1 MKAERIKIS
10 QVKTNPNNPRLIKD
24 HKFKKLVKSI
34 KEFPEMLEIRPIVVD
49 KDNVVLG
56 GNMRLRACQEAGLKE
71 VYILKADQLTEKQQR
86 EFIVKDNVGFGEWDW
101 DDLANEW
108 DVDELEDW
116 GLDLPVDLAV
126 QELEAEEDDYEMP
139 NEIKTDIVL
148 GDLIEIGEHRLLCGD
163 STDSD
168 QVAKL
173 MNGEKADMVFT
184 DPPYNVDFKGQEL
197 SNTTKDGIAVL
208 HHKGANAKHDKIKND
223 SMSDNDFINF
233 MKQVLSNISL
243 FNNGGWYFSF
253 CDLKLHLL
261 LNPLKEM
268 GFEWK
273 SIIIWKKNQA
283 TLSGKDY
290 KSRYEP
296 IIYGCPN
303 NSFYG
308 ERYKQEDIWE
318 FQRTLKNDLHP
329 TMKPIPLIENALNNS
344 SKKGMKVLDL
354 FLGSGSTMV
363 AAHQLKRKCYG
374 MELDPK
380 YCQVIVDRMLKLD
393 NALEV
398 KINGK
403 PYKKTNNGE

>member
-1 MKAERIKIS
+1 MKTEKVNISKI
-10 QVKTNPNNPRLIKD
+10 KTNPNNPRLIKD
-24 HKFKKLVKSI
+24 DKFKKLVKSI

-49 KDNVVLG
+49 KDNIVLG

-108 DVDELEDW
+108 DAEELEDW

-184 DPPYNVDFKGQEL
+184 DPPYNIDYQGVTKG
-197 SNTTKDGIAVL
+197 N
-208 HHKGANAKHDKIKND
+208 HDKIKND
-223 SMSDNDFINF
+223 KMNDEDFSKFLYDSLNVNCDTFYVCCSWQYSHLFRKALEDLQKPVKSFIVWDKVNPAQHLDKYF
-233 MKQVLSNISL
+233 KQHEIILYHGK
-243 FNNGGWYFSF
+243 FGGE
-253 CDLKLHLL
+253 KTIR
-261 LNPLKEM
+261 
-268 GFEWK
+268 G
-273 SIIIWKKNQA
+273 
-283 TLSGKDY
+283 
-290 KSRYEP
+290 
-296 IIYGCPN
+296 
-303 NSFYG
+303 
-308 ERYKQEDIWE
+308 DIWQTKRE
-318 FQRTLKNDLHP
+318 RNTLHP
-329 TMKPIPLIENALNNS
+329 TMKPISIIEMALNDNIN
-344 SKKGMKVLDL
+344 KKNIYDA

-363 AAHQLKRKCYG
+363 AAHQLNRKCYG

-393 NALEV
+393 SALEV

-403 PYKKTNNGE
+403 LYKNTNNGE